1 MMSFGVE
8 TAVTLCLTVLIIA
21 TNVLILLMLF
31 TTDMLALFNKHFFVS
46 LTLADLGVGLFV
58 TPFSVWT
65 TVFERWIY
73 GDRFCHVEAYI
84 AAVLYIASVQSLAWL
99 SVDQY
104 VALRKPDRHA
114 SIMTSTRSG
123 CWVALV
129 WTTAVG
135 FCLSPLFGRSTA
147 RYYAEAYVCVVDWSS
162 QTAYFVTAAV
172 LLIVPSLVAL
182 AFANVYIFTATYERD
197 KTVYDRSAFEPA
209 PAAVSDAGPG
219 PVLVMIESTRPELYA
234 VNVIVGWV
242 YVVVWLPW
250 CILQLYCY
258 VTVSTHSVAS
268 TERLDTTD
276 MTASGS
282 STVAPVSAALHFWL
296 TWLAIANSFW
306 KFIVYVICFHDFRT
320 GLKILYNNYIACR

>member
-1 MMSFGVE
+1 MSFGVE
-8 TAVTLCLTVLIIA
+8 TVVTLSVTVLIIA
-21 TNVLILLMLF
+21 ANVLILLMVF
-31 TTDMLALFNKHFFVS
+31 TTDMLALLNKHFFVS
-46 LTLADLGVGLFV
+46 LTLADLCVGLFV

-73 GDRFCHVEAYI
+73 GDRFCHVEAYV

-114 SIMTSTRSG
+114 SIMTRTRSS
-123 CWVALV
+123 CWVVFV
-129 WTTAVG
+129 WLTAVG
-135 FCLSPLFGRSTA
+135 FCLSPLFGQSTA

-162 QTAYFVTAAV
+162 QTAYFITAAV
-172 LLIVPSLVAL
+172 LLVLPPLVAL
-182 AFANVYIFTATYERD
+182 GFANVYIFTTTYERD
-197 KTVYDRSAFEPA
+197 KAVYDRAAFEPA
-209 PAAVSDAGPG
+209 PPPATIPDAGAG
-219 PVLVMIESTRPELYA
+219 AVLAVIESTRPELYA

-258 VTVSTHSVAS
+258 LAAS
-268 TERLDTTD
+268 DDIALPATTD
-276 MTASGS
+276 GS
-282 STVAPVSAALHFWL
+282 AHLAAVHFWL
-296 TWLAIANSFW
+296 TWLAIGNSFW

-320 GLKILYNNYIACR
+320 GLRILYNNYIACR

>member
-8 TAVTLCLTVLIIA
+8 TVVTLCTTVLIIA

-31 TTDMLALFNKHFFVS
+31 TTDMLALLNKHFFVS
-46 LTLADLGVGLFV
+46 LTVADLFVGLFV

-73 GDRFCHVEAYI
+73 GDRFCHVEAYVTAI
-84 AAVLYIASVQSLAWL
+84 LYIASVHSLAWL

-123 CWVALV
+123 CWVAFV

-135 FCLSPLFGRSTA
+135 FCLSPLLGRSTA

-162 QTAYFVTAAV
+162 QTAYFITVAV
-172 LLIVPSLVAL
+172 LLVVPPLVAL
-182 AFANVYIFTATYERD
+182 GFANIYIFTATYERD
-197 KTVYDRSAFEPA
+197 KAVCERTSSEPA
-209 PAAVSDAGPG
+209 APSSVTGGAGPL
-219 PVLVMIESTRPELYA
+219 LVVVESTRPELYA

-258 VTVSTHSVAS
+258 VSADAATATD
-268 TERLDTTD
+268 TERSAISNAARVT
-276 MTASGS
+276 GS
-282 STVAPVSAALHFWL
+282 AVAPGLAALHFWF
-296 TWLAIANSFW
+296 TWLAIGNSFW
-306 KFIVYVICFHDFRT
+306 KFIVYIICFHDFRT
-320 GLKILYNNYIACR
+320 GLRILYNNYIACR

>member
-1 MMSFGVE
+1 MSFGVE
-8 TAVTLCLTVLIIA
+8 TVVTLSLTVLIIA
-21 TNVLILLMLF
+21 TNLLTLLMLF
-31 TTDMLALFNKHFFVS
+31 TTDMLALLNKHFFVS
-46 LTLADLGVGLFV
+46 LTLADLCVGLFV

-65 TVFERWIY
+65 TVFQRWIY

-114 SIMTSTRSG
+114 SIMTSTRSS
-123 CWVALV
+123 CWVAFV

-135 FCLSPLFGRSTA
+135 FCLSPLFGASTA
-147 RYYAEAYVCVVDWSS
+147 RYYAEAYVCVVDWTS
-162 QTAYFVTAAV
+162 QTAYFITAAV
-172 LLIVPSLVAL
+172 ILILPPLVAL
-182 AFANVYIFTATYERD
+182 AFANVYIFTTMYERD
-197 KTVYDRSAFEPA
+197 KAVYDRAPFEPA
-209 PAAVSDAGPG
+209 APAVLSEAGAA
-219 PVLVMIESTRPELYA
+219 LVVVESTRPQLYA

-258 VTVSTHSVAS
+258 LTQPAVAH
-268 TERLDTTD
+268 TDDTRLATTD
-276 MTASGS
+276 AVSGTGS
-282 STVAPVSAALHFWL
+282 VLTPRLAALHFWL
-296 TWLAIANSFW
+296 TWLAIGNSFW

-320 GLKILYNNYIACR
+320 GLRILYNNYIACR